1 MRRLTLKQLSV
12 THYPSAGGESSSPP
26 KSDKTGRKKVGAKQ
40 LFWLLRCRLW
50 TNNNTVRV
58 AGTMGSKITDKKRKS
73 RDSESESD
81 DELANGLF
89 DGILSQSEDEED
101 YLPSDDDDDVE
112 DSENEGTGASEDD
125 DDDDDDDILSDD
137 IPSDVDSEE
146 AINRLV
152 KQQEELEITEPGV
165 DPKREEDD
173 GADRNY
179 RIEKDANGGERYV
192 YECVPLLEQTS
203 FRLILTRC

>member
-1 MRRLTLKQLSV
+1 
-12 THYPSAGGESSSPP
+12 
-26 KSDKTGRKKVGAKQ
+26 
-40 LFWLLRCRLW
+40 
-50 TNNNTVRV
+50 
-58 AGTMGSKITDKKRKS
+58 MGSKLTEKKRKS
-73 RDSESESD
+73 RDSDPESN

-89 DGILSQSEDEED
+89 DGVLSQSEDEED
-101 YLPSDDDDDVE
+101 YLASDDGDEDDVE
-112 DSENEGTGASEDD
+112 DSESEGTGPSDDEDD
-125 DDDDDDDILSDD
+125 DDLLSDD

-152 KQQEELEITEPGV
+152 KQQGELEITEPGV

-192 YECVPLLEQTS
+192 YECVLLCDKLA
-203 FRLILTRC
+203 FG

>member
-1 MRRLTLKQLSV
+1 
-12 THYPSAGGESSSPP
+12 
-26 KSDKTGRKKVGAKQ
+26 
-40 LFWLLRCRLW
+40 
-50 TNNNTVRV
+50 
-58 AGTMGSKITDKKRKS
+58 MGSKLTDKKRKS
-73 RDSESESD
+73 RDLDPESD

-89 DGILSQSEDEED
+89 DGVLSQSEDEED
-101 YLPSDDDDDVE
+101 YLPSDDDEDDVE
-112 DSENEGTGASEDD
+112 DSESEGTGASEDD
-125 DDDDDDDILSDD
+125 DADDLLSDD

-152 KQQEELEITEPGV
+152 KQQGELEITEPGV

-192 YECVPLLEQTS
+192 YECVLLLGQAA
-203 FRLILTRC
+203 L